1 MTLLQ
6 SSKVLSDTLLS
17 ATRTTGCSWSWR
29 ANRAAI
35 SSLAKNFSQPPSPS
49 NQYNRFRYHYSPA
62 SNLTTATYRWSSS
75 NASDTPTG
83 PTSASAS
90 TSTSTLST
98 SSDEKKSNL
107 RIPKTLAKHVW
118 PSDDSPESKQLKQ
131 RVVLALSLM
140 LAGKVVTIQVPY
152 IFKGLVDTLQVDATS
167 AIEAAATLTPT
178 TLDMTTMTSAA
189 GIPVIVMLMS
199 YGMSRAAASGFQEL
213 RNAVFANVTQEAIR
227 KVGGSVFNHV
237 HTLDMQFH
245 LTKNTGTVSRILDRG
260 NRSIS
265 FVLNAMVF
273 HVAPTTVE
281 VGLVTGLV
289 YYQFGLSHASVVLAT
304 IVAYTGYTMG
314 ITNWRTKFRRDMN
327 RLENQAS
334 GRVVDSLVNYET
346 VQFFNNRPYEV

>member
-1 MTLLQ
+1 MT
-6 SSKVLSDTLLS
+6 SKILSDTLLS
-17 ATRTTGCSWSWR
+17 TTRTTGRSWSLHV
-29 ANRAAI
+29 NRSAI
-35 SSLAKNFSQPPSPS
+35 SSLANKFLQPPSPS
-49 NQYNRFRYHYSPA
+49 YNQYDQSRCRYSPA
-62 SNLTTATYRWSSS
+62 SNLTTTCRWSSS
-75 NASDTPTG
+75 NTSDTTT
-83 PTSASAS
+83 TSND
-90 TSTSTLST
+90 
-98 SSDEKKSNL
+98 DEKKSAL
-107 RIPKTLAKHVW
+107 RIPKALAKHVW

-140 LAGKVVTIQVPY
+140 VAGKVVTIQVPY
-152 IFKGLVDTLQVDATS
+152 IFKSLVDTLHVDATS
-167 AIEAAATLTPT
+167 AIEAASTLTPAA
-178 TLDMTTMTSAA
+178 LDMTTMTTAA
-189 GIPVIVMLMS
+189 GVPVIALLMG
-199 YGMSRAAASGFQEL
+199 YGMSRATASGFQEL

-227 KVGGSVFNHV
+227 KVGSSVFNHV